1 MLSNSGRGRAMFGRS
16 KQYRQRRKHMY
27 KAVIEGDEERVRCIV
42 ILEAGEQYIEG
53 ERPRGNTPTKHR

>member
-1 MLSNSGRGRAMFGRS
+1 MFGRS
-16 KQYRQRRKHMY
+16 KQYRQRRKQMY